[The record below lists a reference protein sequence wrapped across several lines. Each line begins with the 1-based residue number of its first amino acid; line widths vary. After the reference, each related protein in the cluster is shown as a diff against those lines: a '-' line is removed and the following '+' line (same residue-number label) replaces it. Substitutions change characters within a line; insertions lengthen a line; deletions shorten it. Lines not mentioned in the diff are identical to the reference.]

1 MGYMGFGMNKAVYT
15 RKPKKSF
22 SHLKNVYGEKLEML
36 KHNQQVRSPQ
46 AENPDPAA
54 VRKLVE
60 AQIRYNFRMKI
71 GYWIGGLIVISL
83 TLWWMSEYI
92 FNAS

>member
-1 MGYMGFGMNKAVYT
+1 MAMGYMGFGMNKAVYT

-36 KHNQQVRSPQ
+36 RHNQQVRSPH

-71 GYWIGGLIVISL
+71 GYWIGGFVVLILTISWL
-83 TLWWMSEYI
+83 SSIL
-92 FNAS
+92 F

>member
-15 RKPKKSF
+15 RKPKKAF

-36 KHNQQVRSPQ
+36 KHNQQVHSPQ
-46 AENPDPAA
+46 ATQPNPAA

-60 AQIRYNFRMKI
+60 AQIRYDFRMRI
-71 GYWIGGLIVISL
+71 GYWIGGFAVLAITIWGLSSIL
-83 TLWWMSEYI
+83 
-92 FNAS
+92 F

>member
-1 MGYMGFGMNKAVYT
+1 MAMGYMGFGMNKAVYT

-46 AENPDPAA
+46 AKNPDPAA

-71 GYWIGGLIVISL
+71 GYWLGGFVVL
-83 TLWWMSEYI
+83 TLTIWWLSSI
-92 FNAS
+92 LF